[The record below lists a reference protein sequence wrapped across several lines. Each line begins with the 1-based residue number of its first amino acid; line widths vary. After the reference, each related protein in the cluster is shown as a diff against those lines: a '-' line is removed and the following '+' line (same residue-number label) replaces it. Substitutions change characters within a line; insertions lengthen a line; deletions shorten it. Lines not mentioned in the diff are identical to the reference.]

1 MRTFAVLAGA
11 ALVAACLAVSVP
23 ALTPTKVVK
32 IGGLLL
38 QPQATD
44 GSQGNQSRVA
54 LGRVSPAQRRRG
66 PVRFHSPTQV
76 RGTFSHVFT
85 TKGTY
90 TLYCTLHPLQMRET
104 ITVR

>member
-1 MRTFAVLAGA
+1 M
-11 ALVAACLAVSVP
+11 
-23 ALTPTKVVK
+23 
-32 IGGLLL
+32 
-38 QPQATD
+38 
-44 GSQGNQSRVA
+44 
-54 LGRVSPAQRRRG
+54 
-66 PVRFHSPTQV
+66 RFHSPTQV